1 MPSDCLRIELGS
13 MPEKEPYMEGKA
25 IVGMD
30 FPFRKT
36 SALILNKMTKHL
48 KGDLKSLEVK
58 AKAIVKAIV

>member
-36 SALILNKMTKHL
+36 SALILNKMTNT
-48 KGDLKSLEVK
+48 
-58 AKAIVKAIV
+58 